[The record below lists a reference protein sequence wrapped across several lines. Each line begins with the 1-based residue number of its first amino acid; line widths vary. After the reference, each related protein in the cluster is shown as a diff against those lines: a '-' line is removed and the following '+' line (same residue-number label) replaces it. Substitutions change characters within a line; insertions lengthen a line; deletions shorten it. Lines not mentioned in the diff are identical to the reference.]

1 MEEWK
6 EYRLGDISS
15 MKYGKLPPTSV
26 GGNYPVWSGYRNVG
40 TANTMNCSK
49 GTMVVVA
56 RGVGGTGDVKI
67 AKEDCYL
74 TNLSIAVILD
84 ERICNPYFLHYKYL
98 LNNLKYLD
106 SGSAQSQIT
115 IDDLKRLTIKLPPL
129 DYQNQIVAALKSFD
143 DKIECNQLINDNLS
157 FLLLVIL
164 FILLLLKLKNDNLDQ
179 QAQALF
185 KSWFIDFEPFS
196 DGGFE
201 ESELGMIP
209 KGWTVKELGEVTKP
223 QTAKVKD
230 RADVKVLSPVTTG
243 ELVLSEEYFSKQ
255 VFSENIAKYI
265 VVKPFDFAYNPARV
279 NIGSLGMNTFDFDG
293 CVSPVYVV
301 FSCAENYQYFFDL
314 FRKTDCFK
322 EEVKTRAIGGV
333 RQTLGYKD
341 FSLIKVVYPP
351 KVVVEEFNKIYST
364 LLSKKVKNDVEI
376 ARLGELRDT
385 LLPRL
390 MSGELKFNEMNV

>member
-15 MKYGKLPPTSV
+15 MKYGKLPPPSV

-341 FSLIKVVYPP
+341 FL
-351 KVVVEEFNKIYST
+351 
-364 LLSKKVKNDVEI
+364 
-376 ARLGELRDT
+376 
-385 LLPRL
+385 
-390 MSGELKFNEMNV
+390 